1 MRSRGAAARP
11 TDRDRAHY
19 ERECAALKE
28 LAVQFH
34 HCDTKAVDATVARSG
49 CGLWDGRYRTSPARK
64 VNNGR
69 KKKLDEILDAPTD
82 DGDESYRISIS
93 A

>member
-1 MRSRGAAARP
+1 MYHGCPKPSGRSGSALRSRGAAARP

-34 HCDTKAVDATVARSG
+34 HCDTKAVDGRSLGRSG
-49 CGLWDGRYRTSPARK
+49 CGLWDGRYRTSLARSEQWEEEEA
-64 VNNGR
+64 G
-69 KKKLDEILDAPTD
+69 
-82 DGDESYRISIS
+82 
-93 A
+93 